1 MGYTD
6 GVAQRMSESSLKG
19 TLFQLDKF
27 TYQDDN
33 FNENDLDTESL
44 SDFLDDKIDLYQSD
58 YADLLRDGY
67 CYDDSENKV
76 ILTIENDGFTVEII
90 EDIYNWIDENSQGG
104 LYYILDED
112 KDLVGA
118 RLGVCGEHIGQVSVW
133 LDTVKGVFEQA
144 GTTYS
149 ISDENKEAI
158 NDALEEMLDC

>member
-6 GVAQRMSESSLKG
+6 GVAQSMSKSSLNG

-27 TYQDDN
+27 TYHDDK

-44 SDFLDDKIDLYQSD
+44 SDFLDQKVELSLSD

-67 CYDDSENKV
+67 CYDDCDNEV
-76 ILTIENDGFTVEII
+76 ILTVEHDGFTVEIT
-90 EDIYNWIDENSQGG
+90 EDAYSWVDENSQGG

-112 KDLVGA
+112 KELVGG

-133 LDTVKGVFEQA
+133 LDTAKGVLEQA
-144 GTTYS
+144 GKTYP
-149 ISDENKEAI
+149 ISDDDKTMI
-158 NDALEEMLDC
+158 NDVLDALLND

>member
-6 GVAQRMSESSLKG
+6 GVAQRMSENSLNG

-58 YADLLRDGY
+58 YADLLRDGN
-67 CYDDSENKV
+67 CYDDSDNEV

-90 EDIYNWIDENSQGG
+90 EDIYNWVDENSQGG

-144 GTTYS
+144 GKTYS
-149 ISDENKEAI
+149 ISDEDKEVI